1 MNWIIYL
8 QRISELFKWR
18 WLYLITLHAMWW
30 DAALDSFSLS
40 TFDWI
45 LCSLILETIL
55 TLDFLLAI
63 DISKFMLLFH
73 VVTWLSKINVKCQ
86 RQQWGVSLYQIN
98 HHYVRKME
106 QKRLSVNSWTSKIWV
121 MASKM
126 LGNNASWQLV
136 TPWFRTPIF
145 QRCSFK
151 GNNNIKMVLLTMIP
165 QHNISF
171 ISGLWNIHWFLE
183 FHLLWGICIESAF
196 SCADIGEGQILCEAN
211 LLLTILIRVTAS
223 DTS

>member
-1 MNWIIYL
+1 MYQYHSPVIWSAFQQNSQKLNALSSVEFKAKSSWKGETWCWACGSQFLNVWMNWIIYL

-45 LCSLILETIL
+45 LCSLILETI
-55 TLDFLLAI
+55 DFRF
-63 DISKFMLLFH
+63 SSCNRYFEKYFLLFH

-106 QKRLSVNSWTSKIWV
+106 QRRLSVNSWTSKIWV

-126 LGNNASWQLV
+126 LGNNALWQLV
-136 TPWFRTPIF
+136 TPWLRTIVNKWYKF
-145 QRCSFK
+145 CK
-151 GNNNIKMVLLTMIP
+151 DAV
-165 QHNISF
+165 
-171 ISGLWNIHWFLE
+171 
-183 FHLLWGICIESAF
+183 
-196 SCADIGEGQILCEAN
+196 
-211 LLLTILIRVTAS
+211 
-223 DTS
+223 